1 MFGRLEAEVQ
11 LMIDHDVFIE
21 KLNEPRNIF
30 LLTFSMNDLDSDYHE
45 WLAWRERIK
54 NASEKIDLSSK
65 ITPERQLFLELS
77 KLGIK
82 FCSDVKI
89 KTVSFFPGQETIIHF
104 DDPNAFIPLMDL
116 VPLAVSVINF
126 FAKESIALTDRSFL
140 LQPYVDILTRIDKSV
155 LFNPPNDNILK
166 VFCNFISKNGLDR
179 YPIPKI
185 DHKRYNDF
193 SVLTTVPVLKNSR
206 KWFFPKG
213 MRINDLANVILATGE
228 LPKTRTEA
236 CRFYKKLKLIEPTI
250 TRNERI

>member
-1 MFGRLEAEVQ
+1 M
-11 LMIDHDVFIE
+11 
-21 KLNEPRNIF
+21 
-30 LLTFSMNDLDSDYHE
+30 
-45 WLAWRERIK
+45 
-54 NASEKIDLSSK
+54 
-65 ITPERQLFLELS
+65 
-77 KLGIK
+77 
-82 FCSDVKI
+82 C
-89 KTVSFFPGQETIIHF
+89 
-104 DDPNAFIPLMDL
+104 IPLIDL

-126 FAKESIALTDRSFL
+126 FAKESIALTDHSFL

>member
-1 MFGRLEAEVQ
+1 MNEPKSFDRVKKNWEGQIKKIVDKVENAKDLTSQKIIHDLSRLEPGFCKEVRIERCQ
-11 LMIDHDVFIE
+11 MIGNTGLSVFFDKPFAPFGIRLE
-21 KLNEPRNIF
+21 T
-30 LLTFSMNDLDSDYHE
+30 LT
-45 WLAWRERIK
+45 
-54 NASEKIDLSSK
+54 
-65 ITPERQLFLELS
+65 
-77 KLGIK
+77 
-82 FCSDVKI
+82 
-89 KTVSFFPGQETIIHF
+89 
-104 DDPNAFIPLMDL
+104 
-116 VPLAVSVINF
+116 PLAVSVINF

-213 MRINDLANVILATGE
+213 IRINDLANVILATGE